1 MGIIRRKIK
10 SLLVVFFLLSLV
22 MVFLSILFPSEVV
35 TSKWIMI
42 GAQKKEVLTKLNNI
56 DDWAAW
62 NDILIQQENIQTYK
76 KDSILNKGDSIT
88 WGQSQQALNIIRF
101 DSIRVDGLD
110 MDIQMG
116 GDQPVH
122 SGITFSVQKDSVL
135 MSWYIIEK
143 LKWYPW
149 EKIYGMM
156 AADMKGPALQHSLSV
171 FKEQLDN

>member
-1 MGIIRRKIK
+1 MGIIRRKLK
-10 SLLVVFFLLSLV
+10 SLLVVFFLLSIV
-22 MVFLSILFPSEVV
+22 IVIFSMLFPSQVV

-42 GAQKKEVLTKLNNI
+42 GAQKKEVLAKLNNL
-56 DDWAAW
+56 DDWPSW
-62 NDILIQQENIQTYK
+62 NDILIQQENVQTYK

-101 DSIRVDGLD
+101 DSIRIDGLD

-116 GDQPVH
+116 GNQSVH
-122 SGITFSVQKDSVL
+122 SGITLSVQKDSVL

>member
-1 MGIIRRKIK
+1 MRRKLKPLFI
-10 SLLVVFFLLSLV
+10 VFFLLSLV
-22 MVFLSILFPSEVV
+22 MVFLSLLFPSEVV
-35 TSKWIMI
+35 TSKWVMI
-42 GAQKKEVLTKLNNI
+42 GAQKKDVMTKLNDL
-56 DDWAAW
+56 DDWSSW

-76 KDSILNKGDSIT
+76 KDSILSKGDSIT
-88 WGQSQQALNIIRF
+88 WGQTQPTLNIIRF
-101 DSIRVDGLD
+101 DSIRIDGLD

-156 AADMKGPALQHSLSV
+156 AADMKGPALQHSLTM

>member
-1 MGIIRRKIK
+1 MGIMRRKLK

-22 MVFLSILFPSEVV
+22 MVFLSMLFPSEVV
-35 TSKWIMI
+35 TSKWIII
-42 GAQKKEVLTKLNNI
+42 GAQKREVFAKLNNL

-62 NDILIQQENIQTYK
+62 NDILMQQENIKTYK
-76 KDSILNKGDSIT
+76 KDSTLNTGDSIT
-88 WGQSQQALNIIRF
+88 WGQSQQALNMIRF
-101 DSIRVDGLD
+101 DSIRIDGLD

-171 FKEQLDN
+171 FKEQLNN

>member
-1 MGIIRRKIK
+1 MGIMRRKLK

-22 MVFLSILFPSEVV
+22 MVFLSMLFPSEVV

-42 GAQKKEVLTKLNNI
+42 GAQKKEVLAKLNNL

-62 NDILIQQENIQTYK
+62 NDILMQQENIKTYK
-76 KDSILNKGDSIT
+76 KDSTLNKGDSIT
-88 WGQSQQALNIIRF
+88 WGQSQQAFNIIRF
-101 DSIRVDGLD
+101 DSIRIDGLD

-171 FKEQLDN
+171 FKEQLDH